1 VVVVSGIEVVVVVVV
16 EVEVVVSVR
25 EVMIVVVLV
34 CDFPDF
40 MALGML
46 VLVVVRTVWFVP
58 LTAAVVFDEEGGSVG
73 DFVLQLK
80 YKVKAPKIRIKT
92 RRK

>member
-1 VVVVSGIEVVVVVVV
+1 MVSGIEVVVVVVV

-25 EVMIVVVLV
+25 EVMIVVVLD

-40 MALGML
+40 MVLGML
-46 VLVVVRTVWFVP
+46 EVVVVRTACCVP
-58 LTAAVVFDEEGGSVG
+58 LTVAVVFGGEVG
-73 DFVLQLK
+73 STGDLELQLK
-80 YKVKAPKIRIKT
+80 YKVKAPKISIKT